1 MAAKR
6 QGLRLTL
13 PGAPNTPHVVPGVPG
28 YYYPETPTPVGKT
41 GELPLEAAKEL
52 DRDKGTHL
60 ELVEIP
66 SGDVE
71 AAEQLAV
78 ETVAEGRKGLI
89 AAQGAGLVGAEGSRA
104 RDESTA
110 NKEAS

>member
-28 YYYPETPTPVGKT
+28 YYYTNTPTPVGRT

-66 SGDVE
+66 TAEVQ
-71 AAEQLAV
+71 AAEELAA
-78 ETVAEGRKGLI
+78 EAVAEGRKGLI
-89 AAQGAGLVGAEGSRA
+89 AAQGAGLAGAEVSRA
-104 RDESTA
+104 KDEGA
-110 NKEAS
+110 AMKEAS